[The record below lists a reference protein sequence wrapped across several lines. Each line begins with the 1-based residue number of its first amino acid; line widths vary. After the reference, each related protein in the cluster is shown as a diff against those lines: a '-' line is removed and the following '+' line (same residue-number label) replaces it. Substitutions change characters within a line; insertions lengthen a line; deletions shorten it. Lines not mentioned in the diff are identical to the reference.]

1 MSGAKPGDAVSSMS
15 RDAAGDGGGVM
26 PGDGYGVMPG
36 KGAAAMAGDPVPSHD
51 LEGID
56 YLRGKTVRAPVILD
70 ALRQSMPDATIA
82 LNFSNVWELLVA
94 TMLSAQST
102 DVKVNEVTARLFAEL
117 PGPEAIA
124 SESLEDLEQLIGQ
137 LGLFRQKAKNLQAT
151 ARLILERH
159 GGEVPATM
167 EELTALPGVA
177 RKTANVVLS
186 NGFGINVGVVVDTH
200 VTRLARRLRFTRHED
215 PRKIEQD
222 LMRLFPQEQWLEV
235 SDLLI
240 HHGRRVCDARRPRC
254 EDCVIEPACPSS
266 QEAGLTDKR

>member
-1 MSGAKPGDAVSSMS
+1 MTDELPNDVPGPMPRDGNGAIAS
-15 RDAAGDGGGVM
+15 
-26 PGDGYGVMPG
+26 
-36 KGAAAMAGDPVPSHD
+36 DPVASMTGNPVGPD
-51 LEGID
+51 GLAGID
-56 YLRGKTVRAPVILD
+56 HLRGKTVRAPLILD
-70 ALRQSMPDATIA
+70 ALRRTMPDATIA
-82 LNFSNVWELLVA
+82 LDFSNVWELLVA

-124 SESLEDLEQLIGQ
+124 SVSLEHLEQLIGQ

-151 ARLILERH
+151 ARLILEHH

-222 LMRLFPQEQWLEV
+222 LMRLFPREQWLEV

-266 QEAGLTDKR
+266 QESGLTDKR

>member
-1 MSGAKPGDAVSSMS
+1 RDASGALGRDEGD
-15 RDAAGDGGGVM
+15 VM
-26 PGDGYGVMPG
+26 PGDASGALGRDEGDVMPG
-36 KGAAAMAGDPVPSHD
+36 DPAGTGGL
-51 LEGID
+51 LEID
-56 YLRGKTVRAPVILD
+56 HLRGKTVRAPVILD
-70 ALRQSMPDATIA
+70 ALRQTMPDATIA
-82 LNFSNVWELLVA
+82 LDFSNVWELLVA

-102 DVKVNEVTARLFAEL
+102 DVKVNEVTIRLFAEL
-117 PGPEAIA
+117 PGPEAVA
-124 SESLEDLEQLIGQ
+124 SASLDHLEQLIGQ

-151 ARLILERH
+151 ARLILECH

-222 LMRLFPQEQWLEV
+222 LMRLFPRDQWLEV